1 MDLPLGRHHTG
12 DIHLRGAEQ
21 QPQPHFDMLYD
32 PIDILTWCEEHKV
45 IHFFN
50 GEQERV
56 EGKGHTGLA
65 DVIQV
70 VIRKLI

>member
-1 MDLPLGRHHTG
+1 MVLVDQK
-12 DIHLRGAEQ
+12 DV
-21 QPQPHFDMLYD
+21 DMLYD

-50 GEQERV
+50 GEQERI

-70 VIRKLI
+70 VIRK